1 MGLWGWTLTIIGAIL
16 VVVVF
21 VVLPIKFCN
30 TVLRK
35 KEEIEKAKSRVR
47 IAKAKYLQ
55 VLRKMGTT
63 QQEAYDAHGGAY
75 NKANSGRA
83 GYFISGA
90 IGNIESEFDKT
101 QQVVLTLA
109 DDYQAAQQSLNEL
122 VNDYNVYIT
131 TFPRVIFA
139 KLFRYQKEKYVD
151 SANLDASTELRG
163 FDDNDI

>member
-1 MGLWGWTLTIIGAIL
+1 M
-16 VVVVF
+16 
-21 VVLPIKFCN
+21 
-30 TVLRK
+30 
-35 KEEIEKAKSRVR
+35 
-47 IAKAKYLQ
+47 
-55 VLRKMGTT
+55 
-63 QQEAYDAHGGAY
+63 
-75 NKANSGRA
+75 
-83 GYFISGA
+83 
-90 IGNIESEFDKT
+90 
-101 QQVVLTLA
+101 TLA